1 MADDTDKVDA
11 LSEMTHQSNV
21 YTSRRDEPQ
30 AVAIGECLFCGEP
43 FDEAQDRPGQPGR
56 RWCDAACRDDWQRE
70 NE

>member
-1 MADDTDKVDA
+1 MADDADKTDA

-21 YTSRRDEPQ
+21 YNSRRDEPQ

-43 FDEAQDRPGQPGR
+43 VGPGR
-56 RWCDAACRDDWQRE
+56 RWCDAACRDDWQSE

>member
-1 MADDTDKVDA
+1 MADDADKTDA
-11 LSEMTHQSNV
+11 LSEMTYQSHI

-43 FDEAQDRPGQPGR
+43 VEQGR
-56 RWCDAACRDDWQRE
+56 RWCDAACRDDWQME